1 MLGFVIPEIV
11 VARLSVMPRPQD
23 KVPLIIA
30 MVLDAYLIAGEF
42 FGPYLVTLLPSFGK
56 EVTSRLILC
65 ISDIQEGVG
74 LWVKFYPRNIH
85 AVQRVLV
92 NEFFRAFGGVP

>member
-1 MLGFVIPEIV
+1 LVSVIPEVV
-11 VARLSVMPRPQD
+11 VARFSVMPRPQD

-30 MVLDAYLIAGEF
+30 IVLDAYLIAREF
-42 FGPYLVTLLPSFGK
+42 FGPSLVALLPSFGE
-56 EVTSRLILC
+56 EVTSRFILC
-65 ISDIQEGVG
+65 ISDTQEGVG
-74 LWVKFYPRNIH
+74 LRVKFYIGDIH